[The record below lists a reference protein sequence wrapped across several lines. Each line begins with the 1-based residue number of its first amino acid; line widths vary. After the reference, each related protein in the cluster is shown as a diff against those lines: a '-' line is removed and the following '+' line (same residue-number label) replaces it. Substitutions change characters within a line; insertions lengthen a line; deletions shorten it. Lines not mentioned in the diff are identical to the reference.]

1 MKNYMKRDKFFYASP
16 ALFPKWPYKSRLAI
30 GVRLA
35 DFRARNKKIF
45 NFLIKGN
52 KKIFNFLIKGKMYS
66 INRTMAFKY
75 GLKYMMPYG
84 KLPNIIP
91 LEEFTMTDLTQQVR
105 KDTQQLSFV

>member
-1 MKNYMKRDKFFYASP
+1 MKNYMERDKFFYASP
-16 ALFPKWPYKSRLAI
+16 TLFPKWPYKSRLAI

-35 DFRARNKKIF
+35 DFRARNKKV
-45 NFLIKGN
+45 
-52 KKIFNFLIKGKMYS
+52 FNFLIKGKLYS

-91 LEEFTMTDLTQQVR
+91 LEEFTMTDLTQKTKAHPEQM
-105 KDTQQLSFV
+105 SFV